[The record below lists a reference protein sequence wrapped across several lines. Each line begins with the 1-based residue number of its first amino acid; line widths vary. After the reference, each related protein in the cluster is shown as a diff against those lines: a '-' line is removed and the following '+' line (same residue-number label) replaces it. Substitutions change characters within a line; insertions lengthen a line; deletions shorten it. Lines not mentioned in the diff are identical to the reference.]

1 MEKKLIF
8 TERAP
13 APIGPYSQA
22 VSYNGLLYISGQ
34 LPVHPTTGELVK
46 GGIREQT
53 YQVLEN
59 IQAIVETSGSYLS
72 RTLKT
77 VVYLTDLNDFSG
89 MNEIYLHYFGEQP
102 PARSTVQVSKLPKDA
117 KIEIEAIVALS

>member
-1 MEKKLIF
+1 MDKKIMM
-8 TERAP
+8 TGRAP

-22 VSYNGLLYISGQ
+22 VSFNGFLFISGQ
-34 LPVHPTTGELVK
+34 IPVDPATGEIVK

-59 IQAIVETSGSYLS
+59 IQAIVEDSGSYLS

-77 VVYLTDLNDFSG
+77 VVYMTDLNDFGG

-102 PARSTVQVSKLPKDA
+102 PARSTVQVSRLPKDA
-117 KIEIEAIVALS
+117 RIEIEAIVALK

>member
-1 MEKKLIF
+1 MEKKTIC

-13 APIGPYSQA
+13 APIGPYSQG
-22 VSYNGLLYISGQ
+22 VFFNELLFISGQ
-34 LPVHPTTGELVK
+34 LPVDPATGEIVK

-59 IQAIVETSGSYLS
+59 IQAIVESSGTYLS

-77 VVYLTDLNDFSG
+77 VVYMADLNDFGG
-89 MNEIYLHYFGEQP
+89 MNEIYLQYFGEQP
-102 PARSTVQVSKLPKDA
+102 PARSTVEVNRLPKDV
-117 KIEIEAIVALS
+117 KIEIEAIVAGK